1 MALTLEQD
9 YRDALGQGFSESW
22 LVEISN
28 EGGSGT
34 AAYIRLG
41 TEEVGS
47 DASKYHALILNNM
60 SLRESI
66 DLEKGTAKT
75 GNITITCH
83 NGQLSNHSNAKLS
96 QEILNQGTRYYLNNT
111 VTVKSKV
118 GSISSSN
125 YLTIFTGRLKD
136 VKLNSNHQVT
146 LTIASATPIDFI
158 KIPEYQ
164 SIAGNYFPIV
174 YGNYK
179 NAPASNSG
187 SQDFIDDDT
196 DVAVFP
202 VQVDTIKGD
211 VGYNCLV
218 HSSSTVFGTATDSGK
233 DIGAI
238 GDGSMIASSEDNTI
252 DIINSGSNT
261 VFNAGDIIQVDSEKM
276 LVLSSALV
284 PSTFESLFVVR
295 GFANTTLA
303 EHADGA
309 SIFNVPITSGSGK
322 LHYSVPDA
330 VRNQDN
336 YPLFSPLNSSGV
348 FVNTYETQNASG
360 DLIEDDNRKIT
371 QTPLDLERSYKYRP
385 RIDDLIIQPKALVSP
400 SGHSSNITANITEDS
415 TNNRT
420 KANDT
425 SNTTFAEF
433 DHSISFSSS
442 MTNSDTDTRDKVIFK
457 FKNTKDDHKVTEYKL
472 TVLYDVASYT
482 NGLSGS
488 DSQDGYEIQIQATG
502 KYGNGKSSNA
512 NDISFDSNTT
522 DRSKTFNFLSTSDFT
537 NADGNPPSEIELA
550 IEFECFNAR
559 ANNSASSTVKIKDIF
574 LTISSKIVPE
584 SDSDVNPLEH
594 ESAVKA
600 VKKLYCGGD
609 GATKHFSSGVVDN
622 IADMHR
628 DILSRYAG
636 RGGSSETP
644 EGYSDLASARSAWKI
659 QYWNT
664 KPLEI
669 AKLLDKLQF
678 EGGFIF
684 RFRTSDEKPQYIHI
698 PNGNPTVDHKIG
710 LEDISNF
717 DLSVS
722 PIDRLVTK
730 RIIKYQKS
738 PITNQQIYEQT
749 AEDTSNSI
757 RSNYNI
763 LSNENIA
770 TNALDILID
779 DGDLDKSTSAINTGS
794 GNRNDSF
801 ANYYRTINGIPKF
814 TANVEIINSQSSN
827 SGDSSKYFYGMEVGD
842 FCQFESTVINNMPV
856 FNGLTTST
864 IFIVI
869 SITRSPGSLKVVL
882 REI

>member
-1 MALTLEQD
+1 MALTLEQA

-47 DASKYHALILNNM
+47 DESKYHALILNNM

-158 KIPEYQ
+158 KVPQ
-164 SIAGNYFPIV
+164 FQTNSGNYFPIV
-174 YGNYK
+174 YGDYK
-179 NAPASNSG
+179 KTADSTDASPVIV
-187 SQDFIDDDT
+187 DADT
-196 DVAVFP
+196 DVKLYP
-202 VQVDTIKGD
+202 VEVDTINGGK
-211 VGYNCLV
+211 YNCLV
-218 HSSSTVFGTATDSGK
+218 HRSFTNEFLHYPVKDAFRNSDSYP
-233 DIGAI
+233 IFAPI
-238 GDGSMIASSEDNTI
+238 EQLDGSNNKT
-252 DIINSGSNT
+252 NN
-261 VFNAGDIIQVDSEKM
+261 
-276 LVLSSALV
+276 
-284 PSTFESLFVVR
+284 
-295 GFANTTLA
+295 
-303 EHADGA
+303 
-309 SIFNVPITSGSGK
+309 ITSI
-322 LHYSVPDA
+322 
-330 VRNQDN
+330 
-336 YPLFSPLNSSGV
+336 
-348 FVNTYETQNASG
+348 NTYESDTA
-360 DLIEDDNRKIT
+360 DTNRNVMQSQLK
-371 QTPLDLERSYKYRP
+371 LLREYKYRP
-385 RIDDLIIQPKALVSP
+385 KIDSVSEIIDSDNQ
-400 SGHSSNITANITEDS
+400 HSDPFQLELLHPQDNAV
-415 TNNRT
+415 
-420 KANDT
+420 DT
-425 SNTTFAEF
+425 STT
-433 DHSISFSSS
+433 SFFQINHRVTSAA
-442 MTNSDTDTRDKVIFK
+442 TNSDKDANDFYRIK
-457 FKNTKDDHKVTEYKL
+457 FSPTKEDHKVTGYS
-472 TVLYDVASYT
+472 VFVSYDVASYN
-482 NGLSGS
+482 NGFGGS
-488 DSQDGYEIQIQATG
+488 SSQDAYEVSVQCRGFFDGDDVAETETDDS
-502 KYGNGKSSNA
+502 KDANGSYNH
-512 NDISFDSNTT
+512 
-522 DRSKTFNFLSTSDFT
+522 TFNFLSDFSKS
-537 NADGNPPSEIELA
+537 DGNAPASFEISLL
-550 IEFECFNAR
+550 FNSVNMFNAET
-559 ANNSASSTVKIKDIF
+559 SSMTVKIKDIQ
-574 LTISSKIVPE
+574 IIAKAEIVDE
-584 SDSDVNPLEH
+584 GSSDSESNPLEH
-594 ESAVKA
+594 QSAVTS

-609 GATKHFSSGVVDN
+609 GFDKHFGSGVVDN
-622 IADMHR
+622 VVDMHR
-628 DILSRYAG
+628 DLLSRFAG

-644 EGYSDLASARSAWKI
+644 EGYSDLASARSAWKVE
-659 QYWNT
+659 YWNT
-664 KPLEI
+664 KPVEI
-669 AKLLDKLQF
+669 TKLLDKLQF

-722 PIDRLVTK
+722 PIDKLVTK

-738 PITNQQIYEQT
+738 PITDQQIYEQT
-749 AEDTSNSI
+749 AEDTTNSI

-763 LSNENIA
+763 QSNENIA

-779 DGDLDKSTSAINTGS
+779 DGDLDKSTTAINTGS

-814 TANVEIINSQSSN
+814 TASVEIINSQSSN

-864 IFIVI
+864 IFIII

>member
-1 MALTLEQD
+1 
-9 YRDALGQGFSESW
+9 
-22 LVEISN
+22 
-28 EGGSGT
+28 
-34 AAYIRLG
+34 
-41 TEEVGS
+41 
-47 DASKYHALILNNM
+47 
-60 SLRESI
+60 
-66 DLEKGTAKT
+66 
-75 GNITITCH
+75 
-83 NGQLSNHSNAKLS
+83 
-96 QEILNQGTRYYLNNT
+96 
-111 VTVKSKV
+111 
-118 GSISSSN
+118 
-125 YLTIFTGRLKD
+125 
-136 VKLNSNHQVT
+136 
-146 LTIASATPIDFI
+146 
-158 KIPEYQ
+158 
-164 SIAGNYFPIV
+164 
-174 YGNYK
+174 
-179 NAPASNSG
+179 
-187 SQDFIDDDT
+187 
-196 DVAVFP
+196 
-202 VQVDTIKGD
+202 
-211 VGYNCLV
+211 
-218 HSSSTVFGTATDSGK
+218 
-233 DIGAI
+233 
-238 GDGSMIASSEDNTI
+238 
-252 DIINSGSNT
+252 
-261 VFNAGDIIQVDSEKM
+261 M

-415 TNNRT
+415 TNTRT